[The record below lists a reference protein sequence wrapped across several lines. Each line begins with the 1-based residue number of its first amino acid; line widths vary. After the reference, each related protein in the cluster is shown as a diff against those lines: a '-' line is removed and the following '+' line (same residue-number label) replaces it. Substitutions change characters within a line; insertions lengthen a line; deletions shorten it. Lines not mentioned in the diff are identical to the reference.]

1 MNYHKPLR
9 AASVLL
15 AVLCLVGS
23 LDIGSAMPRVRD
35 RPSGGE
41 PTDALDQRIGVLLH
55 KISKPIVLESSAEYN
70 VIGVQQKSDKT
81 PVPSELRS
89 DVRAA
94 VFVLRETQLQMLSAL
109 SAQIKI
115 QEKLALWAP
124 HMPKTEDRQMENQMA
139 NVFQKIS
146 SPSSSSSSQGW
157 TKTAGRPNNKVDD
170 MSDNSEALYSA
181 IKEIVVV
188 FQETQFKISS
198 ILAVQAD
205 IQARLDYWKIQLDRI
220 FVPEVKMAPSSIPP
234 REIPCYADDTQSKS
248 SWLLKAFECH
258 SAKQA
263 TFWITSGANWQSK
276 YGNQSALQLAVSQ
289 NWTPVVHL
297 LFKRGADC
305 RTQSSSQHEE
315 TLLHQAVRE
324 DAEVSL
330 FRQLLTN
337 CEVNATDSLQKQ
349 TALHIAAELGRK
361 ELAVLLIKQGRAN
374 VEAQDEMGFRPLH
387 FAIRSPPIVTLLVGM
402 GVDIGATTVTGMTPL
417 HLAVIEKQ
425 MATVKIL
432 VKAGAKVSNALD
444 IYGHTP
450 LDYAALMS
458 DHEMRAL
465 LAPYATVEEYLV
477 GIPSN

>member
-1 MNYHKPLR
+1 
-9 AASVLL
+9 
-15 AVLCLVGS
+15 
-23 LDIGSAMPRVRD
+23 
-35 RPSGGE
+35 
-41 PTDALDQRIGVLLH
+41 
-55 KISKPIVLESSAEYN
+55 
-70 VIGVQQKSDKT
+70 
-81 PVPSELRS
+81 
-89 DVRAA
+89 
-94 VFVLRETQLQMLSAL
+94 
-109 SAQIKI
+109 
-115 QEKLALWAP
+115 
-124 HMPKTEDRQMENQMA
+124 MENQMA

-234 REIPCYADDTQSKS
+234 REIPCYADDTRMNFNSFQLNFRPSLMKEFDLRRLESKS